1 VSSRKLTAKELA
13 GITSANIDQVYSGK
27 QGCMCG
33 CLGKYFEN
41 PNRMV
46 NKVLNILKADDRLML
61 QDGFILYI
69 DFPRAQRDER
79 NYVAYMHTSE
89 KLPLE
94 TPTE

>member
-1 VSSRKLTAKELA
+1 
-13 GITSANIDQVYSGK
+13 
-27 QGCMCG
+27 
-33 CLGKYFEN
+33 
-41 PNRMV
+41 MV